1 MSLIGKFGVVGTPE
15 QQLDLLDNN
24 TEYLVLGDA
33 TILREITMWWTFELP
48 VLDKAMTG
56 KHRILID
63 SSGIGLDND
72 YSFIDEIDGVE
83 FDVDISGTSARL
95 KIVTS
100 GLGEN
105 PKMVYR
111 VETLSRAS

>member
-1 MSLIGKFGVVGTPE
+1 MTLIGKFGVVGAPE
-15 QQLDLLDNN
+15 RQLDLLDNN
-24 TEYLVLGDA
+24 TEYLVLGNA
-33 TILREITMWWTFELP
+33 TAIREFHMEWTFELP
-48 VLDKAMTG
+48 ILDKAMRG

-63 SSGIGLDND
+63 GAGIGLEYD
-72 YSFIDEIDGVE
+72 YSFLNEIRGVE
-83 FDVDISGTSARL
+83 FDVDILGTDARL

-111 VETLSRAS
+111 LESLSRAS

>member
-1 MSLIGKFGVVGTPE
+1 MSLIGKFGVIGAPE
-15 QQLDLLDNN
+15 RQLDLLDNN

-33 TILREITMWWTFELP
+33 TALREITMWWTFEMSTLN
-48 VLDKAMTG
+48 KAMTG
-56 KHRILID
+56 RHRILID
-63 SSGIGLDND
+63 GAGIGLDYDFSYLN
-72 YSFIDEIDGVE
+72 EIDGIE
-83 FDVDISGTSARL
+83 FDVDISGTDARL

-111 VETLSRAS
+111 TETLSRAS